1 VRDYVPSA
9 RPGERAPHHWLAKDG
24 VEISTLD
31 LFTTGFCLLAGAK
44 AAFWKS
50 AAQDIGADKNIPI
63 TAYVIGFQG
72 DLQDPT
78 GGWALDEILRL

>member
-1 VRDYVPSA
+1 VADWAEWTAEIEAMPPIFYWVH
-9 RPGERAPHHWLAKDG
+9 APTPLAD
-24 VEISTLD
+24 
-31 LFTTGFCLLAGAK
+31 AK